1 MKTFKKKIAI
11 AKLVVLLGLLDNAK
25 GEKLRPKERY
35 ALGKLVIAVRK
46 GLNDYEELEKETVKR
61 LRPENHDETEALI
74 NELRGM
80 EEDKRLEALQ
90 EEKFAEAVKKQNE
103 YNSAINECLAPERMK
118 EVEVE
123 IEAQS
128 PEWRDRLLES
138 NPGWT
143 GGQLALLVNLIEE

>member
-11 AKLVVLLGLLDNAK
+11 AKLVLTLEILSNAK
-25 GEKLRPKERY
+25 GEKLRPKERF
-35 ALGKLVIAVRK
+35 ALGKLILSARK
-46 GLNDYEELEKETVKR
+46 PLRDYEELEKETVKR

-80 EEDKRLEALQ
+80 EEGKRLEALQ

-138 NPGWT
+138 NPKWT
-143 GGQLALLVNLIEE
+143 GGQLAMLVDLIEE